1 MTFWAWLGNVFL
13 TLLNG
18 TRLGELG
25 FLLYFSS
32 RSLPLFYI
40 LHMNPLHAAENGDLT
55 QIGLKNNVK
64 TKILSV
70 EPSTWKADDT
80 FTLDYP
86 GMYNNI
92 GHG

>member
-1 MTFWAWLGNVFL
+1 
-13 TLLNG
+13 
-18 TRLGELG
+18 
-25 FLLYFSS
+25 
-32 RSLPLFYI
+32 
-40 LHMNPLHAAENGDLT
+40 MNPLHAAENGDLT

-86 GMYNNI
+86 GMYMNI
-92 GHG
+92 GPDKQTFWLLNCDYFLVHQLTLSLMNIHAKLHPL